1 MNTFL
6 LLQITF
12 GIIIGKCIVEN
23 AALFNLIV
31 FRSSAVH
38 KCSTTGLG
46 CVNESAS
53 DSAH

>member
-12 GIIIGKCIVEN
+12 GIIIGKCIAEN

-31 FRSSAVH
+31 NRFSQLRCAQMLYNWSWMRQ
-38 KCSTTGLG
+38 
-46 CVNESAS
+46 
-53 DSAH
+53 